1 MLTDDELLE
10 ALEMYIDMNEKK
22 DDIIQDMGK
31 IILRQATELANLR
44 NIKTVEEQEEK
55 GEE

>member
-44 NIKTVEEQEEK
+44 NIETFELHEEK
-55 GEE
+55 K

>member
-22 DDIIQDMGK
+22 DEIIQNMGK
-31 IILRQATELANLR
+31 IILKQATDLANLR
-44 NIKTVEEQEEK
+44 NIETVELQEEK
-55 GEE
+55 K

>member
-44 NIKTVEEQEEK
+44 NIETVELQEEK
-55 GEE
+55 K